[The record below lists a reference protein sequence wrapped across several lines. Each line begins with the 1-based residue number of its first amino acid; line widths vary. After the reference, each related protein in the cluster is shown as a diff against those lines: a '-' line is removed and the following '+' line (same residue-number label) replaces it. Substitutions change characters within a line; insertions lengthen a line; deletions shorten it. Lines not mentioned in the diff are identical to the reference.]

1 MPLKTHIFY
10 TLRYILVYN
19 FKSSSYRAEVCL
31 LDSLTNIKN
40 IKLQPLILAAFFAL
54 SKHWKT
60 LADIRGFRE

>member
-54 SKHWKT
+54 SKT
-60 LADIRGFRE
+60 LEDTCRHSGFP